1 MYVLGVMV
9 NAGHLTSRQA
19 ETGGLQQVLDL
30 PSQLYYLDYPGLQN
44 EPASK
49 LKKRN
54 YMNELAG
61 FPSVHLSYF

>member
-49 LKKRN
+49 LKKKKL
-54 YMNELAG
+54 YE
-61 FPSVHLSYF
+61 